1 MVETNKESKATHSFI
16 CHDGRKLETIGDIIS
31 ELKRAEGGYLIN
43 FSFHTREDKNDYA
56 TWILYEFGLFEL
68 ANKIM
73 PIKDPKEMLNII
85 DNYFSEK
92 EKPKQ
97 PIANEEKREPEKKEE
112 ITKTKNT
119 APEKSINSVREDDA
133 QVGETKKRIE
143 AVSKSSEEKLD
154 EVVELKKRIFKKSQD
169 MSSEIE
175 LANEEYAEI
184 YGKIST
190 ARKQGKDM
198 FIPELKLRNI
208 KPKIKFLEASREQE
222 DYEKVKQLLED
233 VRTEIEDEE
242 RYTPPNLKKEIL
254 DAVKEQ
260 IEKETITNQ

>member
-1 MVETNKESKATHSFI
+1 MDKKTKATNSFI
-16 CHDGRKLETIGDIIS
+16 CHDGEKLETISDFLL
-31 ELKRAEGGYLIN
+31 ELKRAENGYLEN
-43 FSFHTREDKNDYA
+43 FNFHTREYKNDYA
-56 TWILYEFGLFEL
+56 TWLINGFGLSEL

-73 PIKDPKEMLNII
+73 PIKDAKEMSKIVN
-85 DNYFSEK
+85 DYFVEK

-97 PIANEEKREPEKKEE
+97 EELTIDAKDTTTEKK
-112 ITKTKNT
+112 TT
-119 APEKSINSVREDDA
+119 PVSEDDA

-143 AVSKSSEEKLD
+143 SVSKSSEEKLD
-154 EVVELKKRIFKKSQD
+154 EVVDMKKRIFKKSQS

-184 YGKIST
+184 YGMIST

-208 KPKIKFLEASREQE
+208 KSKIKFLEASREQA

-242 RYTPPNLKKEIL
+242 RYEPPNLKKEVL
-254 DAVKEQ
+254 EAVKEE
-260 IEKETITNQ
+260 IEKESSSN